1 MYKIF
6 ERAFHFTKEKELIG
20 FGLNFITTTGLT
32 WSPDLVEV
40 RPLGQPVGILY
51 YIDFVYKSS
60 VPSIS
65 EVPLFERPLKF
76 RNE

>member
-6 ERAFHFTKEKELIG
+6 ERAFHFTKEKELIAIK
-20 FGLNFITTTGLT
+20 FNPTTTRLT
-32 WSPDLVEV
+32 WSVDLVEV
-40 RPLGQPVGILY
+40 RPLGPPVASLMY
-51 YIDFVYKSS
+51 LDFVYISS
-60 VPSIS
+60 VPPIS